1 MAQTALLLFLFFV
14 SLIFLLLRFVRRF
27 LNMVQFDFTFF
38 YQVSNKGSTFQLQF
52 YSSQKHLI

>member
-1 MAQTALLLFLFFV
+1 MLHNGTDGAAACFLFFV

-38 YQVSNKGSTFQLQF
+38 L
-52 YSSQKHLI
+52 SSF